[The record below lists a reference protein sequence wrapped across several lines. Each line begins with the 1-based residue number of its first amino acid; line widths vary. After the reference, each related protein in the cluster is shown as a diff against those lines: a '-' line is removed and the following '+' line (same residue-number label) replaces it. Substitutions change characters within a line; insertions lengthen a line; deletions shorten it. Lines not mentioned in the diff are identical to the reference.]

1 MKKTYWVAFF
11 SMTGSE
17 IVSISEKIGRWPD
30 RICTNKSVEEIDQI
44 HPSILLNHY
53 KKILFLPSK
62 PSSEEYNTVLN
73 VIKRSSNSI
82 ISLHG
87 FLRVLPP
94 DICNKYTIYN
104 GHPGDIETYPQ
115 LKGFNPQHKAFNLKL
130 KKSGS
135 VIHQVTAIVDGGP
148 ILAIKKCKIDNQ
160 NLSNTYK
167 ILHDNSVGLW
177 VDFLKNY
184 FNISK

>member
-1 MKKTYWVAFF
+1 MKKPYWVAFF

-17 IVSISEKIGRWPD
+17 IVSISEQIGRWPD
-30 RICTNKSVEEIDQI
+30 RICTNKPLEEIDQI
-44 HPSILLNHY
+44 HPDILSKDY
-53 KKILFLPSK
+53 KKILFLSPK
-62 PSSEEYNTVLN
+62 PSSEEYDTVLK
-73 VIKRSSNSI
+73 VTKRAPKSI
-82 ISLHG
+82 ITLHG

-94 DICNKYTIYN
+94 DICNNYTIYN

-135 VIHQVTAIVDGGP
+135 VIHQVTAIVDAGP
-148 ILAIKKCKIDNQ
+148 ILASRKCKIDNQ

-167 ILHDNSVGLW
+167 LLHNNSISLW
-177 VDFLKNY
+177 VDFLQKQ